1 VPIRRADAG
10 QTVRRKPGFFFV
22 LKLAGLAFLVI
33 GFASCVFAMAQYG

>member
-1 VPIRRADAG
+1 VSIHRPDAG
-10 QTVRRKPGFFFV
+10 EPVRRKRGFIFV